1 MHHFFFCTP
10 CSATVFFCTTCPT
23 PFFFENKNGLVY
35 YIYHKGPSPCPP
47 ILPLS
52 LQRIYGQK
60 SGQNTPG
67 SRQGQTTSIATCP
80 PDNTPEKQPA
90 PDLPTQTRTG
100 RPIRKATKG
109 VEDLVERVKLS
120 KNSEEENIASTDTDY
135 IQTSSTAWDDV
146 PDKYSEDDS
155 VAYEYIEES

>member
-1 MHHFFFCTP
+1 MGKR
-10 CSATVFFCTTCPT
+10 VV
-23 PFFFENKNGLVY
+23 K
-35 YIYHKGPSPCPP
+35 I
-47 ILPLS
+47 
-52 LQRIYGQK
+52 
-60 SGQNTPG
+60 
-67 SRQGQTTSIATCP
+67 RQEAAKAKRQASQHVP